1 MRITNRA
8 RLTAGILLALTATP
22 LLVTTAHATPSDRSP
37 LLDGYLAAQ
46 PTASIAGT
54 LIENGE
60 VTQFIGH
67 GGADENTRFRIASM
81 SKSFTAATVAV
92 LAERDLIDLDAP
104 LTTYLPDFTLA
115 DDRADLVT
123 PRMLLAHTSGLDGAG
138 YQEFDIPPPTD
149 GDDLLA
155 RLRTATL
162 SRDPGAGYEYFNTNY
177 ALAAVLVERV
187 TGQPF
192 DDVLRTE
199 LSEPLHMDDTTST
212 VSCDAA
218 VPGLRSGHAVVLG
231 QPLAMPEPAGFCLGS
246 GGVVSTAADLATWLH
261 FHTSGGVAPDG
272 TQLLTAETITE
283 LLSAQPGT
291 DAAQGGWYGMGWQAA
306 ALPDG
311 APLVG
316 HGGALATWA
325 SHMTMLMDAAGRPTG
340 VAAVVLS
347 DTASAPVLLAD
358 ALVATA
364 SGHPTQPFGSDGRL
378 TLDLVLLAA
387 TLLTVALGVIG
398 VLRARTWPRRRRG
411 RVGRVAGLTWP
422 LVLVIAGCA
431 LVPLLANVAFA
442 LSINPL
448 GAWAMGIAMVP
459 LAAALGIA
467 MALVG
472 VAVAGARIIA
482 VTRRSP
488 RMTIG

>member
-1 MRITNRA
+1 MRTTNRT
-8 RLTAGILLALTATP
+8 RLIAGILLALTATP
-22 LLVTTAHATPSDRSP
+22 LLVTTAHATPADRAQLP
-37 LLDGYLAAQ
+37 DDYLAAQ
-46 PTASIAGT
+46 PTAALAGA

-60 VTQFIGH
+60 VAEFIGY

-81 SKSFTAATVAV
+81 SKSFTAATVAA

-155 RLRTATL
+155 RLSTATL

-199 LSEPLHMDDTTST
+199 LLEPLHMDDTTST

-218 VPGLRSGHAVVLG
+218 VPGLGSGHAVVLAH
-231 QPLAMPEPAGFCLGS
+231 PIALPEPAGFCLGS
-246 GGVVSTAADLATWLH
+246 GGVVSTAADLATWLD
-261 FHTSGGVAPDG
+261 FHISGGIAPDG
-272 TQLLTAETITE
+272 TRLLTAETIAA
-283 LLSAQPGT
+283 LLSPQPGT
-291 DAAQGGWYGMGWQAA
+291 DAAQGGWYGMGWQASTLA
-306 ALPDG
+306 DDT
-311 APLVG
+311 PLVG

-325 SHMTMLMDAAGRPTG
+325 SHMTMLVDAAAHPTG

-358 ALVATA
+358 ALVAEA

-378 TLDLVLLAA
+378 AVDLVLLAA
-387 TLLTVALGVIG
+387 ILLTVALGAIG

-411 RVGRVAGLTWP
+411 RAGRVAGLTWP
-422 LVLVIAGCA
+422 LALVIAGGA
-431 LVPLLANVAFA
+431 LVPLLAHWAFA

-459 LAAALGIA
+459 LAAVLGIA
-467 MALVG
+467 LMLAGL
-472 VAVAGARIIA
+472 AVAGARIVA
-482 VTRRSP
+482 VMHRPP
-488 RMTIG
+488 R